1 MSALDALMDADGWR
15 GFCDPWDKA
24 DGPAFAEWMREER
37 EPTCLDCARCRE
49 LPEEAQEAAR
59 QVLGYGLGF
68 CQKNWEWVDDRDTVE
83 ELGNECYED
92 W

>member
-49 LPEEAQEAAR
+49 LPDEAQDAMRRA
-59 QVLGYGLGF
+59 LGHGMGWCLKYD
-68 CQKNWEWVDDRDTVE
+68 EWVTDEESADD
-83 ELGNECYED
+83 LGNDCFD
-92 W
+92 DG

>member
-1 MSALDALMDADGWR
+1 MAKVVEMPPDLMR
-15 GFCDPWDKA
+15 M
-24 DGPAFAEWMREER
+24 AEEPVWGEWLRESR
-37 EPTCLDCARCRE
+37 EPTCLDCSRCVA

-68 CQKNWEWVDDRDTVE
+68 CQKYWEWVDDRDTVE